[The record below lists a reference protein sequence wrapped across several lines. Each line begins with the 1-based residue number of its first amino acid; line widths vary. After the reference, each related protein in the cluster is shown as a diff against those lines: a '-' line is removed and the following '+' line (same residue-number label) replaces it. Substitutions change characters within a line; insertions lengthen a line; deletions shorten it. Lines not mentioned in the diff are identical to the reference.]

1 MTEICSVVPLILR
14 ESEHRS
20 VGAGKLRKA
29 EQVCRPRFADI
40 VYAGD
45 AEPHM
50 TIFFHKKEVVIIML
64 SVEEEAVVGKEPEP
78 PRQLRDFRT
87 LDLPCSEGAAV
98 LSGRRAALL

>member
-1 MTEICSVVPLILR
+1 MAEICSVVPLILR

-50 TIFFHKKEVVIIML
+50 TIFLIMV
-64 SVEEEAVVGKEPEP
+64 SVEEEAVVGEEPET
-78 PRQLRDFRT
+78 PRQLRDFRA
-87 LDLPCSEGAAV
+87 LDLPCGGRAAV
-98 LSGRRAALL
+98 LAGRRAALL